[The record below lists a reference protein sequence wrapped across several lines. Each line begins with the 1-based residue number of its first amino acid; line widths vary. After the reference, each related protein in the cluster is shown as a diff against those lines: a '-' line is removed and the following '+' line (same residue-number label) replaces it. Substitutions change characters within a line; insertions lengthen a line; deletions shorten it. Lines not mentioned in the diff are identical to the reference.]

1 MLKELGRG
9 YACVPEVA
17 RQIIQE
23 QAATGGAALPW
34 RDRKLYTELM
44 LARSIQS
51 FLEHSPASRVTFA
64 DRGIPDTLC
73 YARMIGLPNDEAIRS
88 ACEIYRYAPRVFIA
102 PPWREIYETDSER
115 KQDFDEA
122 ARTYDVMFQVYEEC
136 GYELV
141 ELPQVS
147 PGERAE
153 FVLAR
158 VG

>member
-1 MLKELGRG
+1 
-9 YACVPEVA
+9 
-17 RQIIQE
+17 
-23 QAATGGAALPW
+23 LPW
-34 RDRKLYTELM
+34 RDRTLYTELM

-73 YARMIGLPNDEAIRS
+73 YARMIGLANDEAIRS

-102 PPWREIYETDSER
+102 PPWREIYETDNER

>member
-1 MLKELGRG
+1 M
-9 YACVPEVA
+9 
-17 RQIIQE
+17 
-23 QAATGGAALPW
+23 PW
-34 RDRKLYTELM
+34 RDRRLYTELM

-73 YARMIGLPNDEAIRS
+73 YARLIGVANHEAIQR
-88 ACEIYRYAPRVFIA
+88 ACERYRYAPRVFIA

-115 KQDFDEA
+115 TQDFDEA
-122 ARTYDVMFQVYEEC
+122 VRTYDVMFQVYEEC
-136 GYELV
+136 GYELI
-141 ELPQVS
+141 ELPRVS

-153 FVLAR
+153 FVLEQ